1 MAFSWFTRPR
11 HLVLTAVLLLS
22 VLIVACGGAT
32 EPEVREVIKE
42 VEVTKEVVREV
53 EKEVIKEVEKE
64 VVKEVEKEVVKEVA
78 KEVAVVVT
86 ATPGPT
92 ATPDTSAKPGGFI
105 NMQQYADVRQ
115 RLVHQS
121 SILNMNLSPMM
132 NLLVEYNPE
141 TDDTTDIRCDLCTSW
156 DVSPDGMT
164 YTFHLNQDAKWWD
177 GNPVT
182 SKDIWFAMESMVNP
196 DQFEV
201 LEGRSTS
208 STVNTELYVDTGAT
222 REIDTHTVEVKTK
235 FPAAAF
241 LAALAVETNAV
252 QSYKTVVEDGIV
264 QGGRDLSAINGSG
277 AFKFVDYVSG
287 VSVEYAK
294 NEDYWKPGRPYING
308 MKHFIITDAGRAIAA
323 YKTGQI
329 LMCNWITN
337 LTALEAQ
344 KLDEEMDNLTVH
356 FGGPVGWRAVSVNTT
371 KAPFDDPNVRQAV
384 HLALHRQPIIQATSG
399 GMDTMGYMIPEGFWF
414 SRTAEEYAVMPGYRE
429 LNGEKHPDDL
439 AQAQQLLVQA
449 GVPEGIPI
457 QITARNCCGY
467 PDQAVLVKEQLQDRF
482 GWDIEIRVMEAGAG
496 FDAYWAGDFQMMVQ
510 GHGFHFVDPDSLM
523 VKWVRG
529 TLPQWLG
536 GGRGKFWTITA
547 IEDLYYQQ
555 QQETDLEKRKAM
567 VHEMARIAQEEGS
580 ANYPIYWGLRNWAV
594 EHRIQNY
601 HFEEWGKKWEHIWCD
616 PAC

>member
-1 MAFSWFTRPR
+1 MSFRWFTRPR
-11 HLVLTAVLLLS
+11 ALVLTPIVLLA
-22 VLIVACGGAT
+22 VFIVACGGAA
-32 EPEVREVIKE
+32 EPEVREVVKE
-42 VEVTKEVVREV
+42 VEVTKEVV
-53 EKEVIKEVEKE
+53 KEVEVEKE
-64 VVKEVEKEVVKEVA
+64 VVKEVEKEVVKEVVKEVS

-92 ATPDTSAKPGGFI
+92 ATPDTSAKSGGFI

-121 SILNMNLSPMM
+121 SILNMTLSPMM

-141 TDDTTDIRCDLCTSW
+141 TADTTDIRCDICTSW
-156 DVSPDGMT
+156 DLAADGMT
-164 YTFHLNQDAKWWD
+164 YTFHLNKDAKWWD
-177 GNPVT
+177 GTPVT

-196 DQFEV
+196 DQFEI

-222 REIDTHTVEVKTK
+222 REIDQYTVEVKTK

-252 QSYKTVVEDGIV
+252 QSYKTVIEDGIV

-287 VSVEYAK
+287 VSVEYTK
-294 NEDYWKPGRPYING
+294 NRDYWKPGKPYIDG

-329 LMCNWITN
+329 LTTNWITN
-337 LTALEAQ
+337 LTTLEAQ

-356 FGGPVGWRAVSVNTT
+356 YGGPTGWQAVTVNTT
-371 KAPFDDPNVRQAV
+371 KAPFDDPNVRQAI
-384 HLALHRQPIIQATSG
+384 HLALHRQPIIEAVSG
-399 GMDTMGYMIPEGFWF
+399 GNDAMGYMIPEGFWF
-414 SRTAEEYAVMPGYRE
+414 SRSAEEYAVMPGYRE
-429 LNGEKHPDDL
+429 LNGEKHPDDI
-439 AQAQQLLVQA
+439 AGAKSLLTEA
-449 GVPEGIPI
+449 GITGAVPI
-457 QITARNCCGY
+457 QLTARNCCGY
-467 PDQAVLVKEQLQDRF
+467 PDRAVLVKEQLQDVF
-482 GWDIEIRVMEAGAG
+482 GWEIEIRIMEAGAG
-496 FDAYWAGDFQMMVQ
+496 FDAYWAGDFEMMVQ
-510 GHGFHFVDPDSLM
+510 GHGLHFADPDSLM

-529 TLPQWLG
+529 TLPQWMG

-547 IEDLYYQQ
+547 IEDLYYEQ
-555 QQETDLEKRKAM
+555 QQESDLEKRKAI
-567 VHEMARIAQEEGS
+567 VHEMARIAQEEGG
-580 ANYPIYWGLRNWAV
+580 ANFPLYWGLRNHPL

-601 HFEEWGKKWEHIWCD
+601 NFELWNKKWENIWCD